1 MNLSPAGVNAG
12 TITTTL
18 SGSVPR
24 RRASTSLVL
33 SSGAYHAASSVSQ
46 ELAGWEPRKGSAD
59 ADVLPARSK
68 ISARSHDLDRNNGWI
83 QGAVNKKADAIV
95 GSNIRLRAR
104 PNFAAMGMSAEW
116 ADEWST
122 KVEALWSIW
131 ANDPRMLCDV
141 ERHNQFGGLVKLAYN
156 HWCIDGEAAVA
167 IYFIDGR
174 GGMMS
179 TAALVVDPDRIS
191 NPNGRPD
198 GKGFDGVDLRGGVEL
213 DEYGAAR
220 AYWVRNSHPGE
231 VGMTWEGQKWTRIP
245 REDPGGRP
253 RFIHAINKRRAH
265 QHRSVGVLAANMG
278 RMKNLDTYDRYELG
292 AALRNQAWG
301 MYVESPFDSDFV
313 KAALAPADDGDFD
326 TLTGYQGLRAAYHEK
341 TDVRINGVPLAHLLP
356 GEKIETVSSENPTT
370 NFEAFQTAQ
379 LAAVASPFGLATEQL
394 SGRWAGINYSNART
408 LTNETWRG
416 WISERHTFGQ
426 ALCTPIYAA
435 WLEEAVARDLV
446 ECPGGKSMFYVFR
459 AALTRCEWIGPARGT
474 IDKLKE
480 GKGDDSDYAGFR
492 STLEAQC
499 AERGLDWRDVLYQRK
514 REQVEMER
522 YGLTMAPAT
531 GNAGGG
537 NDDDDP
543 DLGDPDDADRR
554 ETAGED
560 A

>member
-1 MNLSPAGVNAG
+1 M
-12 TITTTL
+12 ITTTL
-18 SGSVPR
+18 KPPVR
-24 RRASTSLVL
+24 TRASTSLVL
-33 SSGAYHAASSVSQ
+33 TGGAYHAGSSGTQ
-46 ELAGWEPRKGSAD
+46 ELAGWHPPLRSSD
-59 ADVLPARSK
+59 AEVLPARNK
-68 ISARSHDLDRNNGWI
+68 IVARSRDLDRNNGWV

-122 KVEALWSIW
+122 QVEALFSLW

-141 ERHNQFGGLVKLAYN
+141 ERHHQFGGLIRLAYN
-156 HWCIDGEAAVA
+156 HWSIDGEAAVA

-191 NPNGRPD
+191 NPDGKAD
-198 GKGFDGVDLRGGVEL
+198 GKGPDGTDLRGGVEL

-231 VGMTWEGQKWTRIP
+231 VGISWQGQKWTRIA
-245 REDPGGRP
+245 REGPTGRP
-253 RFIHAINKRRAH
+253 LFIHAINKRRAH
-265 QHRSVGVLAANMG
+265 QHRSVGVLASNMG

-292 AALRNQAWG
+292 AALRNQAYG
-301 MYVESPFDSDFV
+301 MYIESPYDSDLV
-313 KAALAPADDGDFD
+313 REALAPAGDGEQP
-326 TLTGYQGLRAAYHEK
+326 LTELSGYTGLRAAYHEQ
-341 TDVRINGVPLAHLLP
+341 TDVRLQGVPLAHLFT
-356 GEKIETVSSENPTT
+356 GEKVVSVSPNNPTT
-370 NFEAFQTAQ
+370 NFEPFQTAQ

-408 LTNETWRG
+408 LTNETDRG
-416 WISERHTFGQ
+416 WRSERHLFTQ
-426 ALCTPIYAA
+426 AICTPIFCA
-435 WLEEAVARDLV
+435 WLEEAIARGLV
-446 ECPGGKSMFYVFR
+446 ECPGGKEMFYLFR
-459 AALTRCEWIGPARGT
+459 SALTRCEWIGPARGS

-480 GKGDDSDYAGFR
+480 GKGDDLDLASCR

-499 AERGLDWRDVLYQRK
+499 AERGLDVRDVLWQLK
-514 REQVEMER
+514 REKEMKR
-522 YGLTMAPAT
+522 AYGLLPDEPAT

-537 NDDDDP
+537 NDADDP
-543 DLGDPDDADRR
+543 DLEDPDAADRS
-554 ETAGED
+554 EMAGEE